1 MENKSTKLFINKTTN
16 TQDAYMKFLKFHS
29 KTFSF
34 SYILYTVFWSFLFTL
49 CIFLA
54 FRGNARIQ
62 GVLLTIALIGFIAY
76 RFFKP
81 RMIMDNELKSEKVS
95 TKSVNTYT
103 FYERSFQI
111 KNKNGTFNYKY
122 FMINKVFETSE
133 YGKIVI
139 EDIKITDTEIKYTYY
154 KDGVVP
160 GYLTLW
166 FYDEEGDEIDISSSI
181 KESLDRHTG
190 RYTTILKLE
199 GYENDIS
206 KIRKIKK
213 VSTFSH
219 SDMKLLCNQQI
230 KIDLKE

>member
-133 YGKIVI
+133 YF
-139 EDIKITDTEIKYTYY
+139 
-154 KDGVVP
+154 
-160 GYLTLW
+160 YL
-166 FYDEEGDEIDISSSI
+166 YVS
-181 KESLDRHTG
+181 KENAFLV
-190 RYTTILKLE
+190 
-199 GYENDIS
+199 S
-206 KIRKIKK
+206 KN
-213 VSTFSH
+213 TFSLGTPTDF
-219 SDMKLLCNQQI
+219 SSFMRRKFKLKYKLDKNV
-230 KIDLKE
+230 